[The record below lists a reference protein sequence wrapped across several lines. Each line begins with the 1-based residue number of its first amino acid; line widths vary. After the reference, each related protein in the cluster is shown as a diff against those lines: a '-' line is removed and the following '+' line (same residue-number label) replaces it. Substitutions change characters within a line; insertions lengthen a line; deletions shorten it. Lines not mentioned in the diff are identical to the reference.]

1 MHSTSLADY
10 RERWSVYMEPLLI
23 SIMETGQTLGIGRSK
38 TYELIQD
45 GQLETVQ
52 IGKRRLVVKA
62 SVRALVE
69 RAASEMP

>member
-1 MHSTSLADY
+1 MQSKALVDY